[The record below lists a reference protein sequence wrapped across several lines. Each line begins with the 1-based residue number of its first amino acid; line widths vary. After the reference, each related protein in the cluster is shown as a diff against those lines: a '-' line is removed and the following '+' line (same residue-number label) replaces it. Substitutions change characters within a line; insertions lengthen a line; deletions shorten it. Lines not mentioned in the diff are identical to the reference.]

1 MESENLKINR
11 LLFFTFHITCPSG
24 GGPSSLRHA
33 PHHLDT
39 RHSLLVRLLLRA
51 LSCLLPRSSCLLL
64 TILTSLAGR
73 GSGVLTL
80 PIGFGRN
87 RITLFLTPNFTAQP
101 VPVSALRNS
110 SKLMDGKERGG
121 ERRKIHTKEK
131 ATQVWPGLWWQSPLR
146 TQRRAAGWPG
156 LATSPEGPR
165 SAGCRC
171 CPSLGSPRPQRWAP
185 CPRTSQASRPS
196 APSYNGAGHPAPR
209 KCNARFDLSTKKAVK
224 VFKEQLPFSKGL
236 TPLTFFLV
244 FQSKT

>member
-1 MESENLKINR
+1 MQPIPLLYFSHHLPQWWWLLLPQACPPSPRHQAQPAGSPPSPGTLLPAPPLLLPPLDRPDQPGRRGQWGPDIANLIWDESDHTVSHTK
-11 LLFFTFHITCPSG
+11 FYCPTCPCVC
-24 GGPSSLRHA
+24 PQKFLQ
-33 PHHLDT
+33 
-39 RHSLLVRLLLRA
+39 VN
-51 LSCLLPRSSCLLL
+51 
-64 TILTSLAGR
+64 GR
-73 GSGVLTL
+73 EG
-80 PIGFGRN
+80 
-87 RITLFLTPNFTAQP
+87 
-101 VPVSALRNS
+101 
-110 SKLMDGKERGG
+110 EGG

-146 TQRRAAGWPG
+146 TQMREAEWPG

-185 CPRTSQASRPS
+185 CPGTSQASRPS

-209 KCNARFDLSTKKAVK
+209 KCNARSDLSTKKAVK